1 MATSESISHPQT
13 ETLDVPEWFKHCCA
27 DLSRVRTHESASGG
41 RLVGMKAVVTNASRL
56 WDNGQT
62 HVPDLVHLICRSED
76 WDGNQQ
82 NKVKEV
88 LKLWQEHVNLDFNF
102 VEDNDT
108 SAIIRISFDPNRG
121 SYSYIAKDMF
131 LASKTEQTMNLG
143 WVWDN
148 PAITD
153 NEMGNILHEFGHA
166 IGFLHE
172 IKNPRRDEKLKLRE
186 KVIIDYYLQ
195 TQPGIFNEESVRYN
209 ILDVYNLQ
217 EVTNFS
223 SLDLK
228 SVMKFFMPAEWNEG
242 NIEVLPNYVL
252 SEFDKAFALLNYPF
266 APDGDKADDVNA
278 KLEAAFATLNVQDDF
293 KKSILAEI
301 TAHDWDGAR
310 AEFTRWCINETA
322 LADKAKPEVDD

>member
-1 MATSESISHPQT
+1 MATSEPISHPQT

-62 HVPDLVHLICRSED
+62 LSISFIGPKI
-76 WDGNQQ
+76 GTKNQQ

-131 LASKTEQTMNLG
+131 LPSKTEQTMNLG
-143 WVWDN
+143 LVWDD

-153 NEMGNILHEFGHA
+153 QEMGNILHEFGHA

-195 TQPGIFNEESVRYN
+195 TQPGIFDERSVRYN

-266 APDGDKADDVNA
+266 APDGDKADEVNA
-278 KLEAAFATLNVQDDF
+278 KLEAAFVTLNVQDEF

-310 AEFTRWCINETA
+310 AEFTRWCINEKA
-322 LADKAKPEVDD
+322 LADKAKPEADD